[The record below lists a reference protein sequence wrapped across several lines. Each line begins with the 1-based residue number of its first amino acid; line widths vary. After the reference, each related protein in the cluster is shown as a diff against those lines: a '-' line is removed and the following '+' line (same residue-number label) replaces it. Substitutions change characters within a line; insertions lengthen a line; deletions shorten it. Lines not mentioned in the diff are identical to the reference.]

1 MIHVPTVFLSALL
14 LALPAVALAG
24 DDHDH
29 DHDHD
34 EHQHADDDAHHQH
47 GAHVHGTAWLDLAL
61 DGRSLE
67 LRLTG
72 TGADLA
78 GLEGAPADAAD
89 VAKVDAARRTLGDP
103 AALFAFV
110 PAGACTAA
118 ETAVTPPAS
127 ALLAPGAGADAGHGD
142 WSAEYRFDC
151 ATPPEALELRLF
163 ERFESLEAVQAQ
175 ILTPTGQTAAE
186 LTPGARRIDMRTAD

>member
-1 MIHVPTVFLSALL
+1 MIPLPTAFLSALL
-14 LALPAVALAG
+14 LALPVTGQAG

-29 DHDHD
+29 EHDDHR
-34 EHQHADDDAHHQH
+34 HADSEAHHQH

-78 GLEGAPADAAD
+78 GLEGTPADADD
-89 VAKVDAARRTLGDP
+89 VARVDAARRTLGDP

-110 PAGACTAA
+110 PAGACNATAA
-118 ETAVTPPAS
+118 PAVTPPAS
-127 ALLAPGAGADAGHGD
+127 ALLAPGADADAGHGD

-151 ATPPEALELRLF
+151 GTPPEALDLRLF
-163 ERFESLEAVQAQ
+163 ERFESLETVQAQ
-175 ILTPTGQTAAE
+175 VLTPAGQAAAE
-186 LTPGARRIDMRTAD
+186 LTPGARRIDLRPAD